1 MVQLIPL
8 HAKTT
13 SSLASYKSRLILPFW
28 YQLLNGCNSSSSYFI
43 HDKIALAGSTH
54 WKDAV
59 IATVKLLNYDK
70 NAVRDFTLSP
80 SMSHGL
86 TDQQIQWLKNYP
98 RRQQDLFRNMFVRID
113 TRHSMSFMTWL
124 SLNWKHKI
132 HISWLVCRHKHNL
145 KCLYVP
151 GFDKSLTPSHR
162 KPLHYLLIMPLMI
175 GCLRILKNYY
185 YTCHQCCTN
194 SQFRFYQATAMVN
207 RYAINNTKSL
217 VSKLLK
223 ICID

>member
-1 MVQLIPL
+1 MQSEIL
-8 HAKTT
+8 HCRHQCHMD
-13 SSLASYKSRLILPFW
+13 SLTNKYNDL
-28 YQLLNGCNSSSSYFI
+28 
-43 HDKIALAGSTH
+43 KITH
-54 WKDAV
+54 EDSK
-59 IATVKLLNYDK
+59 IFSN
-70 NAVRDFTLSP
+70 
-80 SMSHGL
+80 
-86 TDQQIQWLKNYP
+86 
-98 RRQQDLFRNMFVRID
+98 RNMFVRID

-124 SLNWKHKI
+124 SLNWKHEI